1 MCLGRETGIS
11 VWGHQDA
18 KEDSLPGHTWVL
30 SKSHLQRQEG
40 ICGGQQAN
48 KCDGGE
54 VAFPFFYQP
63 GCQWWPLSGVW
74 LLGSLEHLQVS
85 ILRCVPFLVVGAGVI
100 SFWDGSTNKEVVLP
114 HPKLPTPT
122 PLLPQL

>member
-1 MCLGRETGIS
+1 M
-11 VWGHQDA
+11 V
-18 KEDSLPGHTWVL
+18 
-30 SKSHLQRQEG
+30 
-40 ICGGQQAN
+40 AN
-48 KCDGGE
+48 KPTNVMAGRLP
-54 VAFPFFYQP
+54 FPVFYQP

-74 LLGSLEHLQVS
+74 LLGALGHLQVS

-100 SFWDGSTNKEVVLP
+100 NFWDGSTNKEVVLP